1 MESLLGLVPL
11 LLSRVNVQELR
22 GEGVRAWRPEVAINL
37 LQEAVGNRPVRRE
50 GVKEEVREGI
60 GRAE

>member
-1 MESLLGLVPL
+1 M
-11 LLSRVNVQELR
+11 NVQELR